1 MSTQAVQ
8 VPKLLLIDGNV
19 FFAKRLGDAL
29 KSEGFE
35 VVHSTQS
42 SYALTMLEWDMP
54 TAILCSTNLR
64 ELPAFEIPAIVHADS
79 KTAHIPVIAMGDGG
93 DQALMAAY
101 RAGCADYVDRRL
113 GPNSIAAQV
122 RAFLRSQ
129 NEGFQP
135 TQMLGSNDTAL
146 SGSLTHLDLPGV
158 VQMLLHSRQAG
169 ALHVNT
175 GSIDGLIFFETGDL
189 THAESGELAGDDAV
203 VHIIKNC
210 NGAADGGYK
219 FVPGATATTRTV
231 LRSATDLML
240 DALRE
245 ADEDEKQE
253 NQGESL

>member
-1 MSTQAVQ
+1 MSTQPVQ
-8 VPKLLLIDGNV
+8 VPKLLLIDGNI

-64 ELPAFEIPAIVHADS
+64 ELPAFEIPPIVHADS

-101 RAGCADYVDRRL
+101 RAGCADYVDRRM
-113 GPNSIAAQV
+113 GPESIAAQV

-129 NEGFQP
+129 DEGFQP

-175 GSIDGLIFFETGDL
+175 GVIDGIIFFEAGDL
-189 THAESGELAGDDAV
+189 AHAESGDLAGDDAV
-203 VHIIKNC
+203 VHIVKNC
-210 NGAADGGYK
+210 NGAGDGVYK

-245 ADEDEKQE
+245 LDEDEQQE
-253 NQGESL
+253 SQGGSL